1 MILSKVVKFLDHFK
15 LNDNAKFGSSLF
27 KTSTVQS
34 EIPGCPYPQILFNTY
49 IHPSFS
55 NNHGFLH
62 RGALCTIVDVL
73 PALHV
78 WSLDPSGKLTMT
90 ISLSTSICK
99 EMMVEKDLKIL
110 SSIQNIGKNI
120 VYASTRLEQDGVFVG
135 STQQIYALVENRIE
149 EFYKF

>member
-1 MILSKVVKFLDHFK
+1 MILPKVIKFLDHFK

-34 EIPGCPYPQILFNTY
+34 EIPGYPYPQIIFNTY
-49 IHPSFS
+49 IHSSFS
-55 NNHGFLH
+55 NNYGFLH

-73 PALHV
+73 PALHI
-78 WSLDPSGKLTMT
+78 WSLDLSGKLTMT
-90 ISLSTSICK
+90 VSLSTSICK
-99 EMMVEKDLKIL
+99 EIIIEKDLKIL
-110 SSIQNIGKNI
+110 SSIQNIGKSL
-120 VYASTRLEQDGVFVG
+120 VYASTMLEQDGVYAG